1 VDARCLV
8 RIEGISKIY
17 TNGSVEI
24 EALRRV
30 SFAVPSGE
38 FLAIVGPSGSGK
50 STLLNI
56 IGCLDSPS
64 EGAYQLDGQEVSRLG
79 DGQRSRLRNQRIGF
93 VFQGFNL
100 IPDLTVVENVELP
113 LVYGGIKK
121 PRSRALATL
130 EQVAPELRVHQKA
143 AELSGGEQQRAAIA
157 RAIVNDPQLLL
168 ADEPT
173 GSVEWDG
180 AQRIV
185 RLLKSLAD
193 EGRTVVMV
201 THDLMLATMAH
212 RRLFLKSGQV
222 LPAEAA

>member
-8 RIEGISKIY
+8 RLEGISKIY

-30 SFAVPSGE
+30 SFEVQSGE

-50 STLLNI
+50 STLLNV

-64 EGAYQLDGQEVSRLG
+64 EGAYHLDGQKVSRLG

-93 VFQGFNL
+93 VFQAFNL

-113 LVYGGIKK
+113 LVYGGIKR

-180 AQRIV
+180 SQRIV
-185 RLLKSLAD
+185 RLLRSLAD

-201 THDLMLATMAH
+201 THDVMLATMAH